1 MDTGKF
7 ISFECPN
14 FPLLFIA
21 EEVSD
26 KVATEHLAK
35 CLPVSDWKDHVD
47 TALSKAAHCHVPVTD
62 RRSCVPVLYILEV
75 EGNGAQCLNIGC
87 AFKIHDRT
95 TISNTEILQCHTFTK
110 CIVCVCGYPPW
121 LFHWRPLLPAGKFSD
136 LKLYWVRK

>member
-110 CIVCVCGYPPW
+110 CIVCVW
-121 LFHWRPLLPAGKFSD
+121 LSPLVIPLETFAPRRKVFRP
-136 LKLYWVRK
+136 